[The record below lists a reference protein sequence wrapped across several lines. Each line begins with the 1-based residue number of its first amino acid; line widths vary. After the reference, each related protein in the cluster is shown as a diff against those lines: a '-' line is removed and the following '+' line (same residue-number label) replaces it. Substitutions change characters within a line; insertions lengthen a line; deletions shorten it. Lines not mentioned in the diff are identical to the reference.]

1 MAGVANCIPPVTS
14 ETTMSEPGHAG
25 FPQRLAALG
34 WPKQLFVR
42 GVLGDGPAVAIVGA
56 RAASRLAMQRAHAI
70 GKHLAE
76 HGVAVVSGGALG
88 VDGAAH
94 EGALAGK
101 GSTIVVLG
109 TGVDVAYPSRH
120 APLFERVVAAG
131 GALVSM
137 FPVGMHAARGSFI
150 ARNELIAALA
160 DAVVVVEADIKSGS
174 LSTAQ
179 AARKLGKKLGAIPGS
194 PGTSRLL
201 ATGAALVEEGI
212 DVIAMLEGRPRAIV
226 PAVLNEDARAVRDA
240 IAHGASGIDSIVRMT
255 GLSVRAVLRALP
267 HLERCS

>member
-1 MAGVANCIPPVTS
+1 MAGVANCIPPVTT
-14 ETTMSEPGHAG
+14 ETTMYEPGDAG

-34 WPKQLFVR
+34 WPKRLFVR
-42 GVLGDGPAVAIVGA
+42 GVLTDGPAVAIVGA
-56 RAASRLAMQRAHAI
+56 RAASQRAMQTAHTI

-76 HGVAVVSGGALG
+76 RGVAVVSGGALG

-94 EGALAGK
+94 EGALEGK
-101 GSTIVVLG
+101 GPTIVVVG

-120 APLFERVVAAG
+120 APLFERVVAAR

-137 FPVGMHAARGSFI
+137 FPLGMHAARGSFI

-179 AARKLGKKLGAIPGS
+179 SARKLGRLLGAMPGS
-194 PGTSRLL
+194 PGTARLL
-201 ATGAALVEEGI
+201 ATGAAIVEDGDDVTALV
-212 DVIAMLEGRPRAIV
+212 EGRPRALA
-226 PAVLNEDARAVRDA
+226 PVLLNDDARAVRDA

>member
-1 MAGVANCIPPVTS
+1 MAGVANCIPPVTI
-14 ETTMSEPGHAG
+14 ETAMLQPGGAD
-25 FPQRLAALG
+25 FPERLAAIG
-34 WPKQLFVR
+34 WDKPLHVR
-42 GVLGDGPAVAIVGA
+42 GQLREGRMVAIVGA
-56 RAASRLAMQRAHAI
+56 RAASSQAMAKAHAI

-76 HGVAVVSGGALG
+76 QGVQVISGGALG

-94 EGALAGK
+94 RGALAGK
-101 GSTIVVLG
+101 GSTIVVVG
-109 TGVDVAYPSRH
+109 TGVDIAYPSRH
-120 APLFERVVAAG
+120 ASLFEDVVAAN

-137 FPVGMHAARGSFI
+137 FPMGMTARRGSFL
-150 ARNELIAALA
+150 ARNSLIAALA

-179 AARKLGKKLGAIPGS
+179 EARKLARPLGAMPGS
-194 PGTSRLL
+194 SGCARLL
-201 ATGAALVEEGI
+201 ATGAAIVETG
-212 DVIAMLEGRPRAIV
+212 DDAIAVLEGRPRTPALV
-226 PAVLNEDARAVRDA
+226 PLDDDARVVRDA